1 MTAIRAF
8 DYRENKAERFV
19 RLCLRIQY
27 KVQQA
32 NDLRTSSSVLSAYTT
47 IHVLQLFKYAAV
59 KGAKFP
65 KHARKN
71 PTSVVAFISFFY
83 KLLDD

>member
-1 MTAIRAF
+1 MTAIRAS

-32 NDLRTSSSVLSAYTT
+32 NDLRTSSSVLSAYTGSY
-47 IHVLQLFKYAAV
+47 VLQLFKHAAV
-59 KGAKFP
+59 KGAKLP
-65 KHARKN
+65 KHAQKN
-71 PTSVVAFISFFY
+71 PISVVNI
-83 KLLDD
+83 